1 MEFSSPQLSL
11 KWAYEPARRFLQSS
25 SSGTYYLN
33 RPEFVKMVFGLLPF
47 VPRINQTQMPIVRK
61 CVTAPQHQ
69 GDLRVG
75 LQHVGLVCLH
85 VGRSNTD
92 RPKYST
98 DTTYYR
104 NIHSIHSFVPLAI
117 ISNPIAT
124 CTNPWFSLRAFLTDL
139 SR

>member
-1 MEFSSPQLSL
+1 MEFSSPQRSL
-11 KWAYEPARRFLQSS
+11 KWVYEPARRFLQSS

-33 RPEFVKMVFGLLPF
+33 RPEFVKMIFGLLSP
-47 VPRINQTQMPIVRK
+47 VLRISQSQIPVAGK
-61 CVTAPQHQ
+61 CVTTPRHQ
-69 GDLRVG
+69 GDLRI
-75 LQHVGLVCLH
+75 GLVCLH

-98 DTTYYR
+98 GTTYYR
-104 NIHSIHSFVPLAI
+104 NTHSIRSVVQLTI

-124 CTNPWFSLRAFLTDL
+124 CTNPWFSSRAFLKDL

>member
-1 MEFSSPQLSL
+1 MEFSSPQRSL

-33 RPEFVKMVFGLLPF
+33 CPEFVEMVSGLLSP
-47 VPRINQTQMPIVRK
+47 VLRISQSQIPIAGK

-69 GDLRVG
+69 GDLRVSI
-75 LQHVGLVCLH
+75 QH

-92 RPKYST
+92 RLKYST
-98 DTTYYR
+98 GTPTYYR
-104 NIHSIHSFVPLAI
+104 TIHSIRAFVQLAI

-124 CTNPWFSLRAFLTDL
+124 CTNSWFSSYAFLKDL